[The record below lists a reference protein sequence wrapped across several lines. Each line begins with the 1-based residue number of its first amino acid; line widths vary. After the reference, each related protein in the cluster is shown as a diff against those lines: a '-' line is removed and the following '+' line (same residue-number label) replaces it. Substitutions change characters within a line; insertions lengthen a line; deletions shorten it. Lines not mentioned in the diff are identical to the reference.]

1 MAMSDYNNNIDVF
14 REKEYPMLKGQKLCL
29 GL

>member
-1 MAMSDYNNNIDVF
+1 MSDYNNNIDVF